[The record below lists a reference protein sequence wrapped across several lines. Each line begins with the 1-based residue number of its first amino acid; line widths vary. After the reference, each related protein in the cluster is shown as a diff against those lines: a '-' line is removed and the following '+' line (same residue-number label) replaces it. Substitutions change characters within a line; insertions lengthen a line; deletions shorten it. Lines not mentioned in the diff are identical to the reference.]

1 VHSLFNQFFKFHSIS
16 CLLGMILHFKL
27 LGDVSSRW
35 MCQTMNQCM
44 GSGHGLFRVI
54 EVYADGDSFFF
65 SSINGDFLP
74 FLNIPFYGGEVL
86 FVSVLICID
95 IILKHAQ
102 SLFVYLRLK
111 FTYRSLRASC
121 KETVTL
127 IFLCVSHFAIAAC
140 LLSAHFACPITRTRL
155 CVSCGSVNYSIF
167 QHELDLRGVHQYD
180 ILVILLFLFFSS
192 CGCSGC

>member
-1 VHSLFNQFFKFHSIS
+1 
-16 CLLGMILHFKL
+16 
-27 LGDVSSRW
+27 
-35 MCQTMNQCM
+35 MNQCM

-54 EVYADGDSFFF
+54 EVYADGDSFF
-65 SSINGDFLP
+65 LP
-74 FLNIPFYGGEVL
+74 PSMATFTFFEHPLPPHVLGGEVL

-127 IFLCVSHFAIAAC
+127 IFLCVLHFAIAAC
-140 LLSAHFACPITRTRL
+140 LLSAHFACPITRTRDF
-155 CVSCGSVNYSIF
+155 V
-167 QHELDLRGVHQYD
+167 
-180 ILVILLFLFFSS
+180 
-192 CGCSGC
+192 

>member
-54 EVYADGDSFFF
+54 EVYADGDSFF
-65 SSINGDFLP
+65 LP
-74 FLNIPFYGGEVL
+74 PSMATFTFFEHPLPPHVLGGEVL

-127 IFLCVSHFAIAAC
+127 IFLCVLHFAIAAC
-140 LLSAHFACPITRTRL
+140 LLSAHFACPITRTRDF
-155 CVSCGSVNYSIF
+155 V
-167 QHELDLRGVHQYD
+167 
-180 ILVILLFLFFSS
+180 
-192 CGCSGC
+192 